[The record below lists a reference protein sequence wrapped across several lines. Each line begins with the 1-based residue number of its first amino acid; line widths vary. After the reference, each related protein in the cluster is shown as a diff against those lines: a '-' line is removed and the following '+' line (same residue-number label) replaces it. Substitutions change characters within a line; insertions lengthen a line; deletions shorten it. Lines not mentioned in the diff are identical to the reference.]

1 MYPVNVVALLPHA
14 VAIDV
19 RAARVKTR
27 NLRFM
32 VPPNSFT
39 TAFLKPSNLNL
50 ISFCV
55 ASRQFVHY
63 IALVPGKSRLVLA
76 LYRMRE

>member
-1 MYPVNVVALLPHA
+1 MYPENVVAFLLHA

-19 RAARVKTR
+19 RAAKVKTR

-50 ISFCV
+50 ISFFV
-55 ASRQFVHY
+55 TSRQFLHY
-63 IALVPGKSRLVLA
+63 IALVPG
-76 LYRMRE
+76 